1 MCNDKRNTAH
11 MHMLFQASD
20 KGQIKYRLPTNQWE
34 KEGEQMKNREQERKR
49 EGAKSVYKNE
59 WSDRES

>member
-1 MCNDKRNTAH
+1 

-20 KGQIKYRLPTNQWE
+20 KGQIKYRLPANQRE

-59 WSDRES
+59 WSDGES